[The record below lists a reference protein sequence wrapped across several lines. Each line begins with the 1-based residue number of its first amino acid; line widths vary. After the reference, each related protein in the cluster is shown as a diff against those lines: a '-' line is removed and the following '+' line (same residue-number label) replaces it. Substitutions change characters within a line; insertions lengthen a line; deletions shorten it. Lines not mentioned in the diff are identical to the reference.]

1 MSNDLLTKAEA
12 ARAAAQAEERST
24 STTPRTRKLAATTVR
39 KATNRAPTRTA
50 MAVTTKA
57 TRRARRAMAN
67 T

>member
-24 STTPRTRKLAATTVR
+24 STPPRTRKSAATTR
-39 KATNRAPTRTA
+39 REAINRAPTRTA

-57 TRRARRAMAN
+57 TRRARRPMAN
-67 T
+67 K